1 MNEDVSYTKI
11 NRQYSTSRIIY
22 FITFLGNMEE
32 KTFADLPNEI
42 IEMVMP
48 YLSLEELF
56 DVAEVGMERLKK
68 CSFRALRKK
77 SCGKYHFT
85 VMLNLLFL
93 YDSLDVIISFLLYFL
108 FQTCQNF

>member
-1 MNEDVSYTKI
+1 
-11 NRQYSTSRIIY
+11 
-22 FITFLGNMEE
+22 MEE

-56 DVAEVGMERLKK
+56 DVAEVGIERLKK

-77 SCGKYHFT
+77 SCGKYWIM
-85 VMLNLLFL
+85 MLWNFFFL
-93 YDSLDVIISFLLYFL
+93 
-108 FQTCQNF
+108 

>member
-1 MNEDVSYTKI
+1 M
-11 NRQYSTSRIIY
+11 
-22 FITFLGNMEE
+22 GE

-42 IEMVMP
+42 IEIVMP

-77 SCGKYHFT
+77 SCGKYQI
-85 VMLNLLFL
+85 MLLWNLIFL
-93 YDSLDVIISFLLYFL
+93 YFYS
-108 FQTCQNF
+108 